1 MFLGSEIFKKEVMQ
15 KIENTFSES
24 RGKEIIKQKMKKPF
38 LESISKN
45 DFSKKILKKG
55 GICK

>member
-15 KIENTFSES
+15 KIDSTFSES
-24 RGKEIIKQKMKKPF
+24 RSKEIIKQKMKKTF

-45 DFSKKILKKG
+45 NFSKKILKKG